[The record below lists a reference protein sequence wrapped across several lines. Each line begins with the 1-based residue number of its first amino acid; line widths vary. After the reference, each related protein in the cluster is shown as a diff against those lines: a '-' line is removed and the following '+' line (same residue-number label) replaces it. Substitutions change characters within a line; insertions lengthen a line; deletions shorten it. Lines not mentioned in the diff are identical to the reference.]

1 MKSFGAILSYGL
13 FSLGIGLASG
23 YFIGKDVADRYY
35 HTHPYIPRL
44 SEVMDPK
51 AQKVLTCQ
59 FDNVPLEGDH
69 FVTPSLLI
77 PGQCHAT
84 DHYSK
89 EAIGE
94 VIDITKVCC
103 PVGWI
108 GRIRMYDSS
117 N

>member
-1 MKSFGAILSYGL
+1 MRLTPFYLIFLLVWGVGVTT
-13 FSLGIGLASG
+13 G
-23 YFIGKDVADRYY
+23 YQIGKHKADNYY
-35 HTHPYIPRL
+35 YNHPYIPRL

-59 FDNVPLEGDH
+59 FDNEPLERDR

-77 PGQCHAT
+77 PGQCHT
-84 DHYSK
+84 SDHYSK

-94 VIDITKVCC
+94 VIDTTKVCC

-108 GRIRMYDSS
+108 GRIRMYDSLD
-117 N
+117 